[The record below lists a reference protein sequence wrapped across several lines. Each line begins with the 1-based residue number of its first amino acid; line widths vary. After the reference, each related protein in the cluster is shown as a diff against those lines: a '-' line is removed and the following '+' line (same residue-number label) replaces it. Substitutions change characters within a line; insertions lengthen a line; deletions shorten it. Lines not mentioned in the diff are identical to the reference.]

1 MWRAGRPAARRVRG
15 GEWAPYETCE
25 TSIWEGGTLQP
36 YFVCA
41 APVSSTGEGENRR
54 MRKLRPGDRV
64 AVLSPAFAAPAVA
77 PEIHEQALGRLSAL
91 TGLIPVEYPTTRQLD
106 ASAEARAADVN
117 AAFAD
122 PSIRA
127 ILATIGG
134 DDQITVVP
142 HLDAAAAQADPKPF
156 VGYSDNTNILN
167 WLWGLGVPGF
177 YGGSTAV
184 HLGPGPA
191 VDDIHARSLQAALI
205 DGGEIELT
213 EPGESEDVGRRWEDA
228 RALTE
233 YGDRIPTEPW
243 TWSGASSRVEARTWG
258 GCFESIAEL
267 ALAGRM
273 PSPEQLE
280 GMILLLESSEERP
293 PAEWVSRWMR
303 GLGERGVLEAVA
315 GVVVA
320 RPPVSDFEFLPAPD
334 QADALRAAQRDA
346 VIERIDRYNPDAV
359 VCVGVPFGHTRPQWI
374 VPYGGRM
381 VLDGA
386 ARTVVAD
393 YS

>member
-1 MWRAGRPAARRVRG
+1 M
-15 GEWAPYETCE
+15 
-25 TSIWEGGTLQP
+25 TST
-36 YFVCA
+36 
-41 APVSSTGEGENRR
+41 PVSTSVSRSPRQNGR
-54 MRKLRPGDRV
+54 MPQKLAPGDRV
-64 AVLSPAFAAPAVA
+64 ATLSPAFAAPAVA
-77 PEIHEQALGRLSAL
+77 PQLHGQALRRFEEL
-91 TGLIPVEYPTTRQLD
+91 TGLVPVEYPTTRQLG

-117 AAFAD
+117 AALRD

-127 ILATIGG
+127 IMATIGG

-156 VGYSDNTNILN
+156 IGYSDNTNILS
-167 WLWGLGVPGF
+167 WLWSLGVPGY

-184 HLGPGPA
+184 HLGPGPGI
-191 VDDIHARSLQAALI
+191 DEIHARSLRAALI

-213 EPGESEDVGRRWEDA
+213 EPGESEDNGRRWEDP

-233 YGDRIPTEPW
+233 YGDRVPTPA
-243 TWSGASSRVEARTWG
+243 WSWAGPAKRVEGRTWG
-258 GCFESIAEL
+258 GCLESIDAL
-267 ALAGRM
+267 ALADRI
-273 PSPEQLE
+273 PRLTDLE
-280 GMILLLESSEERP
+280 GSILILETSEERP
-293 PAEWVSRWMR
+293 PAALVSRWAR
-303 GLGERGVLEAVA
+303 GLGERGILAAAA

-320 RPPVSDFEFLPAPD
+320 RPPVSDFEFHPTPA

-346 VIERIDRYNPDAV
+346 VIEQVTRYNPDAV

-386 ARTVVAD
+386 AQKVFAD